1 MASLSSFLWLLAYT
15 VQLLGLVL
23 AYHAFEHKVR
33 CSSKVITEQASRI
46 AKLKAEV
53 VELSVK
59 EEDAREAVTEARE
72 HNMALRRVLAR
83 KQMGE
88 VDATVHQQHVIRA
101 VEPTG
106 SRENANI
113 HSHWEYSLK

>member
-1 MASLSSFLWLLAYT
+1 MVSLSSFLWLLSYT

-23 AYHAFEHKVR
+23 TYHAFEHKVR
-33 CSSKVITEQASRI
+33 CSSKVITEQASQI

-53 VELSVK
+53 VK
-59 EEDAREAVTEARE
+59 EEDAREAVAEARE
-72 HNMALRRVLAR
+72 HNMVLWRVLAQ

-88 VDATVHQQHVIRA
+88 VDATVHRQHIIQA

-106 SRENANI
+106 SRENTNI